1 MGMNNDDVLMISFS
15 GGRSSAY
22 MTDRLLKEG
31 WKGEVVV
38 CFANTGKEAPET
50 LDFVHSC
57 EHHWQRKVYWL
68 EYDSNVRFREVD
80 YATASREGQPFA
92 ALIDKRK
99 YLPNVVWRFCT
110 QDLKVR
116 VIKRF
121 MMSLGYKHWVNAIG
135 IRYDEPARWSKTRAI
150 GERER
155 WDTWLPLVD
164 WRITKSMVL
173 DFWRQMPFDLQLE
186 HYQGNCDLCFL
197 KGRNKVRR
205 LLLDNPSIGDWW
217 IEQEDKTTATF
228 RKGLSLRRFRDLVN
242 ASPTLFDYE
251 DPDIECF
258 CNVD

>member
-1 MGMNNDDVLMISFS
+1 MDGGDVLMISFS

-22 MTDRLLKEG
+22 MTDRLLREG

-38 CFANTGKEAPET
+38 CFANTGKEARET
-50 LDFVHSC
+50 LDFVHGC
-57 EHHWQRKVYWL
+57 EMYWHTKVHWL
-68 EYDSNVRFREVD
+68 EYDATVRLREVT
-80 YATASREGQPFA
+80 YETASRKGEPFA

-99 YLPNVVWRFCT
+99 YLPNVVQRFCT

-121 MMSLGYKHWVNAIG
+121 MMSLGHKHWINAIG

-164 WRITKSMVL
+164 WRITKPMVL
-173 DFWRQMPFDLQLE
+173 DFWREMPFDLQLE
-186 HYQGNCDLCFL
+186 HYKGNCDLCFL
-197 KGRNKVRR
+197 KGRNKMRR
-205 LLLDNPSIGDWW
+205 LLLEEPRLGDWW
-217 IEQEDKTTATF
+217 IEQEEKTGGTF
-228 RKGLSLRRFRDLVN
+228 RKGLPVRRFIELIRMTP
-242 ASPTLFDYE
+242 ALFDYE

-258 CNVD
+258 CNAD